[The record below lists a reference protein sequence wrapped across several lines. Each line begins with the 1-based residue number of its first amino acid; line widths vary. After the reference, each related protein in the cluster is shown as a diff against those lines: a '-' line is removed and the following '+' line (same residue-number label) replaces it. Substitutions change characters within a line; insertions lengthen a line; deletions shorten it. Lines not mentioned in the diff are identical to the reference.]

1 MGQLSPQ
8 RVCPPNGALTTLPA
22 MAASPPASD
31 QPDALTAHY
40 RSGERLRSRSVGA
53 AVPNTTLALPA
64 LPARLVADWE
74 REMTQHMALEAGD
87 VEPLPLARARARWPD
102 FRRVLQA
109 MAQWAGTLG
118 LADALA
124 DGEMALMACRGARYH
139 HDAAHYGAAA
149 FCNLFVGEDKGLDV
163 HFPLA
168 GQRIALVRGTALLF
182 DTAQP
187 HAVVPRGSSRFDAAD
202 FAPGCDCSQY
212 FLSWEL
218 PIEQPAVA
226 RLLQVRFDVAPST
239 TATTAQPD
247 EPQVRRHGTAGALC
261 PLSGRWIASV

>member
-1 MGQLSPQ
+1 
-8 RVCPPNGALTTLPA
+8 
-22 MAASPPASD
+22 MAAPPPAPD
-31 QPDALTAHY
+31 PPDALTAYY
-40 RSGERLRSRSVGA
+40 RSGERLRSRSVSA
-53 AVPNTTLALPA
+53 AVPNATLALPP

-74 REMTQHMALEAGD
+74 REMTQHMGLEAGD

-102 FRRVLQA
+102 FRQVLQA
-109 MAQWAGTLG
+109 MAQWTDTLG
-118 LADALA
+118 LAGVLA
-124 DGEMALMACRGARYH
+124 DAEMALMACRGARYH
-139 HDAAHYGAAA
+139 HDAVHYGAAA

-168 GQRIALVRGTALLF
+168 GQRIALRRGTALLF

-202 FAPGCDCSQY
+202 FAPGRDCSQY

-226 RLLQVRFDVAPST
+226 RLLQLRFDVAAQ
-239 TATTAQPD
+239 TAAQLD
-247 EPQVRRHGTAGALC
+247 APQLRQHGRAGAPC
-261 PLSGRWIASV
+261 PLSGRWVASV